1 MAKKVREQ
9 TVSLSSYL
17 TSVNSEDISENQ
29 DVQRMFCWDNPATN
43 ELIVGV
49 LNVVTRMFILHQKW

>member
-17 TSVNSEDISENQ
+17 ASVNSEDISENQ
-29 DVQRMFCWDNPATN
+29 DVQRMRVVIKHLEVTQDKSQYKN
-43 ELIVGV
+43 LIKIGS
-49 LNVVTRMFILHQKW
+49 HSW